1 MKAEL
6 EIIIGMKEA
15 NVLKLKTRLME
26 NYTYQLSWIGEDLFM
41 EQYKLEHYKAILE
54 DVVKLGEQES
64 MSYWL
69 ERFNGHIN
77 QDYNVRE
84 NSTGSLHREVSTWKF
99 IATMQMLK
107 ELKQIIKH
115 SNK

>member
-1 MKAEL
+1 MKLEL
-6 EIIIGMKEA
+6 EITIGMKEA
-15 NVLKLKTRLME
+15 NVLKLKTRLFN
-26 NYTYQLSWIGEDLFM
+26 NYTYELSWVGEDLFI

-54 DVVKLGEQES
+54 DVVKLGEEES
-64 MSYWL
+64 MRYWL

-99 IATMQMLK
+99 IAIMQMIK
-107 ELKQIIKH
+107 EL
-115 SNK
+115 NKLNK

>member
-1 MKAEL
+1 MKTDL
-6 EIIIGMKEA
+6 EIIIGMKEV

-26 NYTYQLSWIGEDLFM
+26 NYTYELSWIGEDLFM

-54 DVVKLGEQES
+54 DVVKLGEQEA
-64 MSYWL
+64 MRYWL

-99 IATMQMLK
+99 IATMQM
-107 ELKQIIKH
+107 IKDLNH
-115 SNK
+115 ITKYRN